1 MSAECSFT
9 LNGKRLLFTMG
20 QTIMDA
26 ALVNDVYI
34 PHLCHHPD
42 LFPEGNCR
50 ICTVAV
56 NGRYQAACITP
67 AAPGQVVES
76 ATDALHRYR
85 RTLLQMLF
93 VEGNHVCPACEVS
106 GACQL
111 QALAYYTGMLAP
123 HFTHF
128 YPRRSVDASHPQAI
142 IDFNRCIL
150 CGLCVRASREV
161 DGKCIF
167 AISGRGIG
175 AHLVV
180 NSPTGRLADTPFDTQ
195 DKAAHVCPVGAIL
208 LRGRGFEVPIGERRY
223 DRQSIDSV
231 GAQAARAATA
241 DRHG

>member
-1 MSAECSFT
+1 MQKSFT
-9 LNGKRLLFTMG
+9 LDGKCLPFEAG

-26 ALVNDVYI
+26 ALANGIYI

-42 LFPEGNCR
+42 LAPEGNCR
-50 ICTVAV
+50 LCTVAV
-56 NGRYQAACITP
+56 NGRYRAACIAP
-67 AAPGQVVES
+67 AAPGQVVLS
-76 ATDALHRYR
+76 ATDKLNRYR
-85 RTLLQMLF
+85 RTLLQLLF
-93 VEGNHVCPACEVS
+93 VEGNHVCPTCEVS

-128 YPRRSVDASHPQAI
+128 YPRRPVDASHPQAI

-150 CGLCVRASREV
+150 CGLCVRASRDV
-161 DGKCIF
+161 DGKHIF

-180 NSPTGRLADTPFDTQ
+180 NSPTGRLVDSGFDIN

-208 LRGRGFEVPIGERRY
+208 LRGHEFEVPIGERRY
-223 DRQSIDSV
+223 DRQSIAGVSV
-231 GAQAARAATA
+231 QAARAAKA